1 MMDIEIE
8 RPAVNIVLA
17 DEPRLIG
24 FRDRG
29 LEMSTL
35 QDKFAAHI
43 DIRRVGA
50 HGERGEQRALDQR
63 VRVVAHDLAVLAGAR
78 LGFVGVDGEVMR
90 AFGIDGL
97 GHERP
102 FEPGRKARAST
113 SAQA

>member
-17 DEPRLIG
+17 DEPRVVG
-24 FRDRG
+24 FRDCG
-29 LEMSTL
+29 LEMFAL
-35 QDKFAAHI
+35 QDEFAAHI
-43 DIRRVGA
+43 DIGRVRA
-50 HGERGEQRALDQR
+50 HGERSEQRALDQR
-63 VRVVAHDLAVLAGAR
+63 VRVVAHDLPVLAGPR
-78 LGFVGVDGEVMR
+78 LGFVGVDDEVMR
-90 AFGIDGL
+90 AFGVDGL